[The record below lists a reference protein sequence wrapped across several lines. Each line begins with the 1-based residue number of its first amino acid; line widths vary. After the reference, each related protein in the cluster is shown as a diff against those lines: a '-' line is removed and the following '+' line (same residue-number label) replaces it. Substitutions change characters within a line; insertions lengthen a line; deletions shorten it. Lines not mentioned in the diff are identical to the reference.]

1 VTFVSS
7 HDRGGGSERYL
18 ELLLELLGPA
28 WVESVASLED
38 GALARRLRAG
48 SLPLD
53 VIPASGG
60 HLSVLLAARRLRRA
74 LRGRRPDLVHA
85 NGLKAALV
93 SALATT
99 GTGIPLVWVKH
110 DFARDGITSTL
121 VARRCRQV
129 VAVSEAV
136 AETFAPDTR
145 LRKVHV
151 VRTGV
156 PEPSLTRAA
165 ARVRLAEIAAADERE
180 RLVALVGYFHPVKG
194 QRELI
199 ELAPA
204 VVERV
209 PDVRF
214 VLIGSEHPGYAEY
227 ARSLRERVSALELD
241 GSIVFAGYCEDAA
254 ALIGGAD
261 LLVIPSGPHKR
272 VARVEGF
279 PLVALEAL
287 AAGTPV
293 VGYATGGL
301 PELLAGRGLM
311 VAAGDRDALRDAIL
325 RVLEDDGLRSRLAES
340 GRELAVDRYSTAGMV
355 EQLKHC
361 YREAVSTAA
370 PAG

>member
-1 VTFVSS
+1 MTFVSS

-18 ELLLELLGPA
+18 GLLLELLGPA

-38 GALARRLRAG
+38 GALAGQLRAAG
-48 SLPLD
+48 VPLD
-53 VIPASGG
+53 VIPTSGR

-74 LRGRRPDLVHA
+74 LRDRRPDLVHA

-136 AETFAPDTR
+136 AETFTPDTR

-156 PEPSLTRAA
+156 PAPALTRAE
-165 ARVRLAEIAAADERE
+165 ARVHLAEIVGADERE
-180 RLVALVGYFHPVKG
+180 PLVALVGYLHPVKG

-199 ELAPA
+199 ELAPT
-204 VVERV
+204 VLERV
-209 PDVRF
+209 PGVRF
-214 VLIGSEHPGYAEY
+214 VLIGGDHPGYAEY
-227 ARSLRERVSALELD
+227 ARSLRERVSALGLD
-241 GSIVFAGYCEDAA
+241 ASIVFAGYCDDAA
-254 ALIGGAD
+254 SLIGGAD
-261 LLVIPSGPHKR
+261 LLVIPSRPHKR

-293 VGYATGGL
+293 VGYANGGL
-301 PELLAGRGLM
+301 PELLAGSGLT
-311 VAAGDRDALRDAIL
+311 VEAGERDALRDVIL
-325 RVLEDDGLRSRLAES
+325 RLLEDDGLRSRLAES
-340 GRELAVDRYSTAGMV
+340 GRELAADRYSTAGMV
-355 EQLKHC
+355 DRLKHC

-370 PAG
+370 PAR